1 MTLNEVVK
9 RVKRT
14 THRGNQAVT
23 TDQITLDIIQ
33 AINDSRRDVIRMVPK
48 DWLRKS
54 ATTPITTVSGTS
66 TYSLASDV
74 QEPLL
79 FRYTV
84 DDADYFL
91 NKIDS
96 EREFY
101 QNTFGSNTADNKPR
115 FFIDLGLDGSANRQI
130 LLFPTPDAAYTINY
144 VYYKDP
150 SKTELTITDLDT
162 EIPDVPSYLQDVLW
176 KGARYYFLQGFDDT
190 ANQAIAKTDYEQAKL
205 DVDKADEANLDT
217 EQSFRFGF
225 TDIDK
230 RSPSG
235 IRII

>member
-1 MTLNEVVK
+1 MILNDAVK
-9 RVKRT
+9 RVKRV
-14 THRGNQAVT
+14 THRGSQAVT
-23 TDQITLDIIQ
+23 NDQITIDIVQ
-33 AINDSRRDVIRMVPK
+33 AINDSRRDTIRLVPK

-54 ATTPITTVSGTS
+54 AGTPITTVSGTS

-84 DDADYFL
+84 GTTDYFL

-101 QNTFGSNTADNKPR
+101 QQTFGSNTANDKPR
-115 FFIDLGLDGSANRQI
+115 FFVDLGLDGSGNRQI
-130 LLFPTPDAAYTINY
+130 LLFPTPDAAYVINY

-150 SKTELTITDLDT
+150 SKTELTVADLNT

-176 KGARYYFLQGFDDT
+176 KGARYYFLMGFDD
-190 ANQAIAKTDYEQAKL
+190 AAQSIAKADFEQAKL
-205 DVDKADEANLDT
+205 DVEKADNMDLDS
-217 EQSFRFGF
+217 EMALRFGF
-225 TDIDK
+225 QDIDR

-235 IRII
+235 IRIVP